1 MNRGGLEITDSF
13 EYNSQKPLLFSE
25 SPTEN
30 MRKANS
36 AYNGTDS
43 PDTMRFTEQQNNTP
57 QVRSRISTNK
67 TIKTAPVSSIHEE
80 TPFAYEPG
88 SPSNTTFVSRNYQGT

>member
-43 PDTMRFTEQQNNTP
+43 PDTMRFTE
-57 QVRSRISTNK
+57 
-67 TIKTAPVSSIHEE
+67 
-80 TPFAYEPG
+80 
-88 SPSNTTFVSRNYQGT
+88 